1 MRPDEL
7 ILRFRATSYKDHIYS
22 MIREMTSG
30 VGANRQIRIADVME
44 KCSAK
49 GYKPDQVNEVL
60 DDYEDLN
67 VWQLNAARTRL
78 TVVQ

>member
-1 MRPDEL
+1 
-7 ILRFRATSYKDHIYS
+7 

-30 VGANRQIRIADVME
+30 VGASRQIRIADVME